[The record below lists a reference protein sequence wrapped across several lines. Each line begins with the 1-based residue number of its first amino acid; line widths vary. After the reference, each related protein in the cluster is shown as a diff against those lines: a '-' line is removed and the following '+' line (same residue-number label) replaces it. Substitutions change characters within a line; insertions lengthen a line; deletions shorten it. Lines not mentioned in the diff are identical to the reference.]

1 MALVQTIVQF
11 TVARPPPVPL
21 FLVFVGVW
29 LFGATM
35 LIVAPVFGAIGTG
48 LYGMLMGVQVIQMH
62 GTDPLNLG
70 IALGSFIGAGLAL
83 GYLVVRS
90 RRKRAAMG

>member
-11 TVARPPPVPL
+11 SVKSPPPTVL

-29 LFGATM
+29 LFGAAM

-48 LYGMLMGVQVIQMH
+48 LYGILMGVQVLQMH
-62 GTDPLNLG
+62 GTDALNLG
-70 IALGSFIGAGLAL
+70 IALGSFAGAGLAL

-90 RRKRAAMG
+90 RRRRAALG